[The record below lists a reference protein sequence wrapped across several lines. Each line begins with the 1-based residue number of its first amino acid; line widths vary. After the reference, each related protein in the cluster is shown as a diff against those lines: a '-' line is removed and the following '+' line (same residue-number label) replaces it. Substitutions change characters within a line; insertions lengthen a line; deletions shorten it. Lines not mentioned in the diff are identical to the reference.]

1 MHSGSNIARR
11 LPACRLV
18 SPRSERAIARLLA
31 SLTFLSVILLAQSL
45 SAAGMREQIPPREY
59 DALTSF
65 YATTNGREWF
75 YDAGWLDPAAEYW
88 YGIRVE
94 GVVVGPDGHVI
105 TQGHVTQIVLEAND
119 LDGPIPPALLDLADH
134 LKILDLWG
142 NRLKGPVPPFLG
154 ELTLLSYLSLGANY
168 NLNGLIPRELGNLT
182 NLRFLNLEYTD
193 LNGAI
198 PVELA
203 NLALLEIFYA
213 RFSHLTGGLP
223 VELARLHRL
232 QQCDLYHN
240 WLTGSIP
247 PEFGALAEL
256 LYLNLGRNKLTGS
269 IPPEL
274 GNLSQLLVLGLSHNQ
289 LTGSIPVSLGQ
300 LGYLQ
305 ELYLEGNYLSGE
317 IPPVLGNLTNLSLLS
332 LDGNGL
338 TGPIPGELGNL
349 SRLIGLELSKNQLTG
364 DVPQNLGRLGAVQF
378 ISLGRNNLSDSV
390 PAHFASTRLF
400 SLDLSRNGFD
410 LTPGSKFEEAVA
422 ALRAQGIGVADFP
435 QNGPNPLL
443 NVSGRARVGLGD
455 NVLIT
460 GFTLR
465 GTEYNG
471 VLLRGLG
478 PSLSRHGVNGEVLPD
493 PFLGLYGINGG
504 ITEND
509 DWNYLVQRLA
519 DPKYEPEDD
528 RESYIQETLDPG
540 VYTAVLRGRDG
551 AQGIGLVENYSY
563 GYLDA
568 ELVNLSARG
577 FVGRGDELFIG
588 GFVIGPLGP
597 GSTTIVVRAMGPS
610 LVPAGVANALV
621 DPTLELRDQNGG
633 LLAFNDNW
641 RNGQPSELEEV
652 HLAPQDDRESAFVV
666 ELRPGSYTALLRG
679 TGDATGIGLLEL
691 YNVGSIGPSN
701 PEALGM
707 ASKSSLR

>member
-11 LPACRLV
+11 LSACRLV
-18 SPRSERAIARLLA
+18 SPRSGCAIVRLLA
-31 SLTFLSVILLAQSL
+31 SLSVILLAQSL
-45 SAAGMREQIPPREY
+45 PAAGMREQIPPREY

-65 YATTNGREWF
+65 YATTMGSEWF
-75 YDAGWLDPAAEYW
+75 TNTGWLDPAAEYW
-88 YGIRVE
+88 YGITVE
-94 GVVVGPDGHVI
+94 GVIIGPDGHVV
-105 TQGHVTQIVLEAND
+105 TPGHVTQIALQGNL
-119 LDGPIPPALLDLADH
+119 LDGPIPPALLDFADH
-134 LKILDLWG
+134 LEVLNLWG
-142 NRLKGPVPPFLG
+142 NRLQGPLPPFLG
-154 ELTLLSYLSLGANY
+154 ELTLLSYLSLGANF
-168 NLNGLIPRELGNLT
+168 NLNGQIPRELGNLT
-182 NLRFLNLEYTD
+182 NLRFLNLEYND

-203 NLALLEIFYA
+203 NLTLLEIFYA
-213 RFSHLTGGLP
+213 RFNHLEGDLP
-223 VELARLHRL
+223 VELAHWQRL
-232 QQCDLYHN
+232 QQCDLFRN
-240 WLTGSIP
+240 WLTGPIP
-247 PEFGALAEL
+247 LEFGTFPEL

-274 GNLSQLLVLGLSHNQ
+274 GNLSQLLVLALAENQ
-289 LTGSIPVSLGQ
+289 LTGSIPVSLAQ

-305 ELYLEGNYLSGE
+305 DLSLGGNYLSGE
-317 IPPVLGNLTNLSLLS
+317 IPPVLGNLTNLGTLFLERN
-332 LDGNGL
+332 DL

-349 SRLIGLELSKNQLTG
+349 SRLAGLELSKNRLTG
-364 DVPQNLGRLGAVQF
+364 DVPQNLSRLGAVEF
-378 ISLGRNNLSDSV
+378 ISLGRNNLSGSV
-390 PAHFASTRLF
+390 PDHFASTRLF
-400 SLDLSRNGFD
+400 SVDFSRNAFD
-410 LTPGSKFEEAVA
+410 LTPGSNFAEAVT
-422 ALRAQGIGVADFP
+422 ALRAQGIGVADHP

-443 NVSGRARVGLGD
+443 NVSGRARVGVGD

-465 GTEYNG
+465 GEEYSG

-478 PSLSRHGVNGEVLPD
+478 PSLAWHGVNGEVLPD
-493 PFLGLYGINGG
+493 PFLGLYGIKGS
-504 ITEND
+504 IAEND
-509 DWNYLVQRLA
+509 DWNYLVQTLA
-519 DPKYEPEDD
+519 DPRYEPEDD

-540 VYTAVLRGRDG
+540 AYTAVLRGQDG

-563 GYLDA
+563 GYFDA

-577 FVGRGDELFIG
+577 FVGQGDELFIG

-610 LVPAGVANALV
+610 LALAGVANALV

-652 HLAPQDDRESAFVV
+652 NLAPQDDRESALVL
-666 ELRPGSYTALLRG
+666 ELGPGSYTALLRG
-679 TGDATGIGLLEL
+679 ARDGTGVGLLEL

-701 PEALGM
+701 PEATGT
-707 ASKSSLR
+707 ANESSLR